1 MNKIILDG
9 TQFINKEKLHAILKS
24 ELRLPPYYGNNL
36 DALWDCVTGDIQLPV
51 SIEWIN
57 FQSSKVLL
65 GDYAE
70 EVLKIFLN
78 AADILEEDF
87 TITVY

>member
-1 MNKIILDG
+1 MNKIVLDG
-9 TQFINKEKLHAILKS
+9 TQFTNKEKLHAILKS
-24 ELRLPPYYGNNL
+24 ALQLPSYYGNNL
-36 DALWDCVTGDIQLPV
+36 DALWDCVTGDIQLPI

-57 FQSSKVLL
+57 FQSSKMLL

-70 EVLKIFLN
+70 EVLKIFLS
-78 AADILEEDF
+78 ASDILEEDF